1 MNTLIAKC
9 YTYRPIPASAIP
21 NPLTD
26 PVNPGSAE
34 LFRIILTPTIDVARA
49 ARMTRSVNS
58 KIDQNIF
65 LRKNKRTGQNF
76 DTLCGKFFRMTPT

>member
-1 MNTLIAKC
+1 MNTLIAIC
-9 YTYRPIPASAIP
+9 YTYRPIPASA
-21 NPLTD
+21 D

-49 ARMTRSVNS
+49 ARMTRSFNS
-58 KIDQNIF
+58 KIGQNIF

-76 DTLCGKFFRMTPT
+76 DIL